1 MFVRASRSKNFHRK
15 FPRSFWEPIESNIDL
30 AKCGRLS
37 LYRVGLRSPRNIA
50 TDSFSLVYCV
60 KLFMCVYFVKLSL
73 ISPVT
78 SIFFFPKTHESS
90 ALKGT
95 KCTRPKYRTKGSD
108 RLTSGR
114 HWSQYNQ
121 ERRSS
126 LADQLRCSRQTH
138 WIMYQL
144 FRY

>member
-1 MFVRASRSKNFHRK
+1 MFVRASRPKNFHRK

-30 AKCGRLS
+30 AKCSRLP

-50 TDSFSLVYCV
+50 TDSFSLVYCI
-60 KLFMCVYFVKLSL
+60 
-73 ISPVT
+73 ISPST
-78 SIFFFPKTHESS
+78 SRFFFPKTYESS

-95 KCTRPKYRTKGSD
+95 KCTRPKYRRTKASN
-108 RLTSGR
+108 RLASGR
-114 HWSQYNQ
+114 HWSRCNQ
-121 ERRSS
+121 KRRSS
-126 LADQLRCSRQTH
+126 LADQLRYSRQTH